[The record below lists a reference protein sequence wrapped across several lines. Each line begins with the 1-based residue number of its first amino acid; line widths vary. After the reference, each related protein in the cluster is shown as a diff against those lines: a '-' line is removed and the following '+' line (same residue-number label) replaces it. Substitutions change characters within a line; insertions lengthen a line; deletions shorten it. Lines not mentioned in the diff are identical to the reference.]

1 MTTARPQQLESAPF
15 QNYSSTDRRE
25 CPRNS
30 RPGTITI
37 AARGAAMATAGLVE
51 HTTQGARIVLDG
63 EARVNQRL
71 DFNLSTQNGR
81 LEGYARV
88 AWTVSTVNGKQV
100 AGLEFIDFSIASRSL
115 SE

>member
-1 MTTARPQQLESAPF
+1 MTAQPQQFEKATF
-15 QNYSSTDRRE
+15 QNYSTTDRRE
-25 CPRNS
+25 CPRDS
-30 RPGTITI
+30 RAGTITV
-37 AARGAAMATAGLVE
+37 AARGAAMTAAGLVE
-51 HTTQGARIVLDG
+51 HTTQGARIVLNG

-100 AGLEFIDFSIASRSL
+100 AGLEFIDFSIHSKRA
-115 SE
+115 